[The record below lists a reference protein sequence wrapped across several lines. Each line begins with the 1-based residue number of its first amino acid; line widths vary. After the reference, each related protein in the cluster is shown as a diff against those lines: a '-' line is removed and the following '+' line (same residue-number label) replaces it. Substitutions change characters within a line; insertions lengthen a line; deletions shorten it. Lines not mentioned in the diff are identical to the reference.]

1 MGGVGTFDD
10 FFVAV
15 VLSPLLAAS
24 SFALIMVWMFGVLK
38 GKAVGRH
45 NKIILLS
52 PKKCA
57 QKIWPLGYVSRDS
70 AGAGIKIGKKKLKNS
85 WGE

>member
-45 NKIILLS
+45 NNNNIIIES
-52 PKKCA
+52 KKMRPKNMAVRLCF
-57 QKIWPLGYVSRDS
+57 SRFS
-70 AGAGIKIGKKKLKNS
+70 RGRH
-85 WGE
+85 